1 MIWCNNGWKNY
12 LEKKRITLNLI
23 YIPRSKKLCYDLK
36 DVASIGEGV
45 VTSTVAGNKLLV
57 ATDLHQVSDRQ

>member
-1 MIWCNNGWKNY
+1 MW
-12 LEKKRITLNLI
+12 KKRITLNLI